1 MLNYSYERI
10 LDLDFLVRYGYYD
23 FEIKKET
30 DVDDILEYAYSPTVY
45 EKIFNMNDLAEII
58 KEDKEVIKKFLKISN
73 VPVTEPIY
81 FSIPKNESSRRLYKL
96 PNIYNYLILANY
108 INDNKKVLI
117 FTFENN
123 QYSTSKYF
131 NQFDIKYKITQKIK
145 KNLLMNGKKRFYL
158 DLANFYHTLYTH
170 SIPWVVNGKEI
181 AKQNKKGGFANNID
195 YLIQQSQYG
204 DSYGIPVG
212 NLLSRII
219 TEYYMCHIDSIL
231 ESKYVYARY
240 VDDIV
245 FPFNYEEERLK
256 FLGILG
262 TYVINLI
269 YISMIKN

>member
-145 KNLLMNGKKRFYL
+145 KNLLMNGKKRF
-158 DLANFYHTLYTH
+158 
-170 SIPWVVNGKEI
+170 
-181 AKQNKKGGFANNID
+181 
-195 YLIQQSQYG
+195 
-204 DSYGIPVG
+204 
-212 NLLSRII
+212 
-219 TEYYMCHIDSIL
+219 
-231 ESKYVYARY
+231 
-240 VDDIV
+240 
-245 FPFNYEEERLK
+245 
-256 FLGILG
+256 
-262 TYVINLI
+262 
-269 YISMIKN
+269 